1 MTGGFATF
9 FYQGGNAGACGNR
22 NPDSAKVAAL
32 QTSEYANGAHCGKQ
46 IKIFRADNPS
56 KSVLVTVA
64 DECPSCVNSESIDLS
79 VGAFT
84 AIATEAEGMVA
95 IKWEWA

>member
-1 MTGGFATF
+1 M
-9 FYQGGNAGACGNR
+9 
-22 NPDSAKVAAL
+22 VAL
-32 QTSEYANGAHCGKQ
+32 QTQTYANGAHCGKQ
-46 IKIFRADNPS
+46 IKIYNANNPS

-64 DECPSCVNSESIDLS
+64 DECPTCENAESIDMS

-84 AIATEAEGMVA
+84 AIATEAEGMVP